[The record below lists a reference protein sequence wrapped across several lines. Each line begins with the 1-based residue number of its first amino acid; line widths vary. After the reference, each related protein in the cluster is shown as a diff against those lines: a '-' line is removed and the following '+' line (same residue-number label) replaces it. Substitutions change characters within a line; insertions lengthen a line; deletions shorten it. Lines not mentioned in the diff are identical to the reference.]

1 MSNIL
6 IKNEVF
12 KNGIV
17 NKYEAKAIPRG
28 AASAS
33 VNFLTLLDKVE
44 LVRGRQLLGTEIAGV
59 GQITGLHTA
68 QTADGTEI
76 LYKSYGTNVEY
87 YDEST
92 SDWVVVKNDITEDEE
107 VAFSNY
113 HTTAGA
119 QMWFSTKEEGPYKV
133 MTANPADEY
142 DQYDSTKN
150 FRGKLVIKDN
160 RMFLWDR
167 TEDKTGLYLSYIDSL
182 TTTAVSNEALAG
194 VGQTYTGTLAFKA
207 AGAKRTCYGMFVTD
221 GGGIAETFS
230 DNFNGT
236 LTSTAGGTGTINYS
250 TGAYTLTF
258 VGTPTGTVQADYN
271 WEDATN
277 GGIADFTF
285 SSPRTAGEGAI
296 FRQDVG
302 GDRIMNVNTYGTD
315 IYSFKDKRVYRL
327 TLTGD
332 DTNATNQVYRERAG
346 SPFWKSQ
353 VETDEGIYFIDDST
367 EYEAKLRILRVG
379 QNNDTVIPI
388 SATESFDIGNYDFSE
403 CSMVTW
409 GDYVAFTGKD
419 TGETYNNK
427 LFLFHRVYRS
437 VDIVDWFLQDLVVYN
452 GALIG
457 GESISDNVYTLFSGY
472 DDDNIGYEAE
482 WESSLD
488 NLDINALKKTKRLRI
503 NGAIGPD
510 QKIFVYVAYDNDSYG
525 LLIDD
530 DHTDGAISGDGSYV
544 DTSASVAVGAPTLGR
559 AEAGGGGDGISA
571 YNYKTE
577 FKLNSPKFERV
588 KVKFRIASTNT
599 GYASVSMYEYF
610 SILKKRNK
618 IVSKYR

>member
-142 DQYDSTKN
+142 DQYDSIKN

-194 VGQTYTGTLAFKA
+194 VGQ
-207 AGAKRTCYGMFVTD
+207 
-221 GGGIAETFS
+221 
-230 DNFNGT
+230 
-236 LTSTAGGTGTINYS
+236 
-250 TGAYTLTF
+250 
-258 VGTPTGTVQADYN
+258 
-271 WEDATN
+271 
-277 GGIADFTF
+277 
-285 SSPRTAGEGAI
+285 
-296 FRQDVG
+296 
-302 GDRIMNVNTYGTD
+302 
-315 IYSFKDKRVYRL
+315 
-327 TLTGD
+327 
-332 DTNATNQVYRERAG
+332 
-346 SPFWKSQ
+346 
-353 VETDEGIYFIDDST
+353 
-367 EYEAKLRILRVG
+367 
-379 QNNDTVIPI
+379 
-388 SATESFDIGNYDFSE
+388 
-403 CSMVTW
+403 
-409 GDYVAFTGKD
+409 
-419 TGETYNNK
+419 
-427 LFLFHRVYRS
+427 
-437 VDIVDWFLQDLVVYN
+437 
-452 GALIG
+452 
-457 GESISDNVYTLFSGY
+457 
-472 DDDNIGYEAE
+472 
-482 WESSLD
+482 
-488 NLDINALKKTKRLRI
+488 
-503 NGAIGPD
+503 
-510 QKIFVYVAYDNDSYG
+510 KI
-525 LLIDD
+525 
-530 DHTDGAISGDGSYV
+530 
-544 DTSASVAVGAPTLGR
+544 GR
-559 AEAGGGGDGISA
+559 AH
-571 YNYKTE
+571 
-577 FKLNSPKFERV
+577 V
-588 KVKFRIASTNT
+588 
-599 GYASVSMYEYF
+599 
-610 SILKKRNK
+610 
-618 IVSKYR
+618 